1 MSRVDQ
7 TTRSNLKNSVEP
19 IWNLNKGHRRLSTK
33 LHQGHKAGS
42 CQNIRQK
49 GKQYAHV
56 NKTSLHSGHRFEV
69 SWRKQY

>member
-7 TTRSNLKNSVEP
+7 TTRSNLKNTVEP
-19 IWNLNKGHRRLSTK
+19 TK
-33 LHQGHKAGS
+33 DTGGS
-42 CQNIRQK
+42 VPSCTKVIKRVAAKISDKK

-56 NKTSLHSGHRFEV
+56 NKTSLHSRQRFEV